1 MDQMSSELNKLRID
15 KSQRGETKESS
26 GRGKWLLLL
35 LLILLIAGSIAGYAY
50 WNRKQVMMVDIVHP
64 RLESSGD
71 SAVLVATGYVVA
83 HHKIQVGSK
92 ISGRVAWIGVEKG
105 DHVEKDQLVVRL
117 EDREYRAQHDQA
129 TASYDSSLA
138 RLAELERGSR
148 PEEIDRAKADMERAD
163 AQLRADD
170 ANFKRIDNMV
180 KQGVGAP
187 QLLDEA
193 KGRYDSSRAALASAT
208 KTYEL
213 SRLGPRKEQID
224 NARSEVLR
232 AKAAADYAKTIL
244 DATEIRVPT
253 AGTILER
260 NVEQGEMVTTSFVGA
275 EGAKGFVVTLADLN
289 DIQVE
294 LDINQNDFNRV
305 SADQPCTAVSDAYPD
320 KVYKCK
326 VSEIAPEANRQ
337 KATVQVKVK
346 FLQPDKYVKPEM
358 NARVTF
364 LTAQSAAGEKAE
376 KANEENGAQKA
387 ESDVKLYVI
396 PKNVIQDRA
405 DGKVVFV
412 LSDGAVQ
419 SKPVTV
425 AREVGSDAYVS
436 AGLSGTESIIT
447 GDTLKQ
453 VKVGDHVEVRK

>member
-1 MDQMSSELNKLRID
+1 MDEISTELSKLRID
-15 KSQRGETKESS
+15 KSQRGETKEP
-26 GRGKWLLLL
+26 GGKGKWVVLF
-35 LLILLIAGSIAGYAY
+35 LILVLVGGTIGAYAY
-50 WNRKQVMMVDIVHP
+50 LNRKQAVVVDVIHP
-64 RLESSGD
+64 RQEQSGD
-71 SAVLVATGYVVA
+71 SAVLVSTGYVVA

-105 DHVEKDQLVVRL
+105 DQVRKDQLVVRL
-117 EDREYRAQHDQA
+117 EDREYRAQYDQA
-129 TASYDSSLA
+129 TASYDSAIA

-148 PEEIDRAKADMERAD
+148 PEEIDRAKADMDRAE
-163 AQLRADD
+163 AQLRADES
-170 ANFKRIDNMV
+170 NFKRVENLV
-180 KQGVGAP
+180 KQGIAAA
-187 QLLDEA
+187 QLLDDA
-193 KGRYDSSRAALASAT
+193 RGRYDTSRAALASAA

-213 SRLGPRKEQID
+213 SKLGPRKEQID
-224 NARSEVLR
+224 NARSQVAQ

-305 SADQPCTAVSDAYPD
+305 TSNQPCTAVSDAYPD
-320 KVYKCK
+320 RVYKCR
-326 VSEIAPEANRQ
+326 VTEIAPEANRQ

-346 FLQPDKYVKPEM
+346 FLEPDKYVKPEM

-364 LTAQSAAGEKAE
+364 LSAQPESKEAKKTESAA
-376 KANEENGAQKA
+376 
-387 ESDVKLYVI
+387 DTPKLYVI
-396 PKNVIQDRA
+396 PKNTIQDRA

-412 LSDGAVQ
+412 LADGMVQ

-425 AREVGSDAYVS
+425 AREVGPDAYVS
-436 AGLSGTESIIT
+436 AGLSGSESIIS
-447 GDTLKQ
+447 GEILKQ
-453 VKVGDHVEVRK
+453 LKVGDNVEVRK

>member
-1 MDQMSSELNKLRID
+1 M
-15 KSQRGETKESS
+15 TPP
-26 GRGKWLLLL
+26 
-35 LLILLIAGSIAGYAY
+35 
-50 WNRKQVMMVDIVHP
+50 VVVDVIHP
-64 RLESSGD
+64 RLEQSGD
-71 SAVLVATGYVVA
+71 SAVLVSSGYVVA

-105 DHVEKDQLVVRL
+105 DQVKKDQLVVRL
-117 EDREYRAQHDQA
+117 EDREYRAQYDQA
-129 TASYDSSLA
+129 TASYDSAVA

-148 PEEIDRAKADMERAD
+148 PEEIDRAKADMEGAE
-163 AQLRADD
+163 AQLRADE
-170 ANFKRIDNMV
+170 ANFKRVDAMV
-180 KQGVGAP
+180 KAGISAP
-187 QLLDEA
+187 QLLDDA
-193 KGRYDSSRAALASAT
+193 RGRYDSSRAALASAT

-224 NARSEVLR
+224 TARSEVAR
-232 AKAAADYAKTIL
+232 AKAAADYARTIL

-305 SADQPCTAVSDAYPD
+305 TPNQPCTAVSDAYPD
-320 KVYKCK
+320 RVYKCR
-326 VSEIAPEANRQ
+326 VTEIAPEANRQ

-346 FLQPDKYVKPEM
+346 FLEPDKYVKPEM

-364 LTAQSAAGEKAE
+364 LSTQPESNGTQKSGSAA
-376 KANEENGAQKA
+376 
-387 ESDVKLYVI
+387 DTPKLYVV
-396 PKNVIQDRA
+396 PKNTIQDRA
-405 DGKVVFV
+405 GDKVIFV
-412 LSDGAVQ
+412 LVDGTVQ
-419 SKPVTV
+419 SKPVKV

-436 AGLSGTESIIT
+436 EGLSGGESIIS
-447 GDTLKQ
+447 GEILKQ
-453 VKVGDHVEVRK
+453 LKVGDHVEVRK